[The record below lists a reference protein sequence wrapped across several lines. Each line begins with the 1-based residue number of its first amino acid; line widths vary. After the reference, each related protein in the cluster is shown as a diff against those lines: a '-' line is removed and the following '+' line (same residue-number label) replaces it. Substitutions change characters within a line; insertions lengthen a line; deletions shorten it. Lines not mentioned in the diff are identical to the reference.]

1 MKHKKYSTPALVLS
15 ALPLA
20 ALATDYTGQTITN
33 KTISV
38 TPTMSDTYTNCTIT
52 AANKYTAGFITYAG
66 NAASGNAASVV
77 FNNTSITLPTPGT
90 AYPFINMPAANFN
103 SSSVTL
109 TFDNSSSAILG
120 TVASDGFMPRT
131 SSGVTIGS
139 ANAATS
145 KKSTIT
151 LNLLNGSKLYTGAF
165 ILGNTTDKNP
175 HRLYTLNMQ
184 GAAGKVAEL
193 NAYSFSMYYGATDPS
208 AYAGYQSDSILNM
221 MGNSKLTV
229 GSALVV
235 ANTSAAIDGNSQLL
249 VSNSNNKIRTKS
261 NLTIGSQSKQA
272 GGSAAVEIA
281 GSGNSVQVDGSMLII
296 GGTNQSGGENFF
308 TIDGNSNTLE
318 TAQFAYV
325 GYGAGRTG
333 GENTMEIS
341 GDNNTVIINKGFV
354 VGYGD
359 TQAGGINSAYVSG
372 DNLDFTVGKLANDGS
387 DNFRALAVSAA
398 STSIKQA
405 GGENTFEMSGTTID
419 GGAKIRKFLV
429 GDVNA
434 TGGVNRMIFR
444 GTGYSPA
451 TTINNTTIAAK
462 SLYLNCLENQG
473 IGVRGSNKEGSTV
486 YNELLFDGEV
496 GLQVNGGAR
505 MNCYIGS
512 DSNLKGG
519 TAKVVLNNPNE
530 DPNSGN
536 LLYIWEFQVG
546 NKGTTGGEAIIE
558 LDGSGSIFDV
568 GSTARF
574 YGGEGNSFET
584 PKGAHVIYKP
594 SKDGVSRI
602 YGNNM
607 DMSNALITID
617 FQNAVSED
625 GKDIDIQD
633 AVILSRNTGATTS
646 TDIVEE
652 FRKMYDEGRLRVINQ
667 FGETVSLDYYDDEDW
682 GKYFQYIE
690 EELEVYIDMTSSR
703 ASISFIKKTPSP
715 ISISS
720 NPGSVSTYGND
731 SIYFTVQVTGYK
743 PQYQWQFS
751 ADNSHWA
758 DLEGENDSTLE
769 IPYAAK
775 SDEGWY
781 RCVVSN
787 PLNSQTSGAAKLTI
801 KDTPVEV
808 EPQDVSIR
816 YDGVIPEET
825 AQFTFTLKG
834 GSTAENYQWE
844 YNEYDYENETYW
856 GWVNVDAA
864 VNRTLTITG
873 IVPYDSQGRP
883 AFNKNLYRCKM
894 TMSDGDYAYTA
905 PAMLAVETMEVT
917 KDVETESNKYVGET
931 CRLAFEAQKI
941 LPGSSDIKYQ
951 WLVNRNDGEGFV
963 EEPGATSPTFAAYTK
978 PEECSGWSYQ
988 CMATNGLDRKY
999 SSAATVNVAA
1009 SPKLKSQSKKV
1020 AIFEGYETELKVA
1033 VEGGY
1038 SISYQWARY
1047 NPNTKEWVYIAGAT
1061 GATYIVDGVAE
1072 NADAMFRCEV
1082 YETIPGGSPVKK
1094 FTTSAIKTP
1103 MQDAASFAAT
1113 ALEIKQLSDV
1123 QAFPPSNEP
1132 IEASVYDGY
1141 QATFTAHASGYA
1153 IKYQWYASEDGENFE
1168 PIKGATKNVYTIKS
1182 PETNE
1187 LGEAQY
1193 LRCQIYNLNDSEIA
1207 TEQNL
1212 TIALTVKE
1220 CPAPESLA
1228 AQPLLF
1234 EGGADAF
1241 TFVPTSTSKCIVY
1254 DAMLSASA
1262 SYSYKR
1268 NSPTEAAFKLDIKP
1282 WNLLI
1287 SGIMEFNEDEGYIGE
1302 YTVTKLSARDGNLPE
1317 ELDITITK
1325 DLPEDLK
1332 LYYKTKANLEVSA
1345 TTLEGVALT
1354 YQWFV
1359 NKLDGKDFVSAGGKG
1374 SVLSITPTDS
1384 MIGWQYFCTVSNGFE
1399 TAISATATLAELAN
1413 KATITAKPKAIT
1425 IYDSA
1430 ESGGVFEIEVSGG
1443 YSPTF
1448 QWQVSYDGKTWGDI
1462 LGATEN
1468 TLEIVGSD
1476 YIGTKP
1482 KFRCEVYDEGI
1493 KVLTSSAAA
1502 ATVKKA
1508 ARFDPV
1514 EPIIVTQ
1521 KIGKANVVLE
1531 IHDGVCEAVEYYPI
1545 TMTANATGD
1554 ALKYQWY
1561 YSEDGVNFTAI
1572 QGATKSA
1579 YTIKKP
1585 EIGHGTYSCEA
1596 YNLNGKEVGT
1606 NASSKFSLHVELL
1619 PAPEDLTGMV
1629 YEIINGAAS
1638 FAAMGATA
1646 KSACKVLALGD
1657 NDDELMFTASPLS
1670 YKLTGENTA
1679 ALKLR
1684 LSYIYQDSADPSVKK
1699 VVLDGNV
1706 SFDENG
1712 NGTFVF
1718 KPTGNPD
1725 FDNPTHTY
1733 TLARKV
1739 PAAAKALPETLANK
1753 VLTFNHSADEVLYV
1767 DETGK
1772 KGVDSDG
1779 NAVTITYKYVS
1790 KAVATCTLKTSEGSL
1805 TDGIIMVCGAQTFY
1819 RFTAGKDYAQGTVEI
1834 ADAD

>member
-1 MKHKKYSTPALVLS
+1 MKHKKYSTPALILS

-20 ALATDYTGQTITN
+20 ALATNYTGQTITN

-38 TPTMSDTYTNCTIT
+38 TPTMNDTYTNCKIT
-52 AANKYTAGFITYAG
+52 ATNKYTAGFISYKG
-66 NAASGNAASVV
+66 GAAAGNAASVV
-77 FNNTSITLPTPGT
+77 FNNTSITIPTVGT
-90 AYPFINMPAANFN
+90 SYPFINMPAANFN
-103 SSSVTL
+103 SSSATITL
-109 TFDNSSSAILG
+109 DNSSSAILG
-120 TVASDGFMPRT
+120 TAASDGFMPRT

-139 ANAATS
+139 ANADTS
-145 KKSTIT
+145 NPATIT
-151 LNLLNGSKLYTGAF
+151 LNLLNGSKLATGAF

-175 HRLYTLNMQ
+175 HRSYTLNMQ
-184 GAAGKVAEL
+184 GAAGKVADL
-193 NAYSFSMYYGATDPS
+193 NVYSLSMYYGATNPS
-208 AYAGYQSDSILNM
+208 AYADYQSDSVLNM
-221 MGNSKLTV
+221 MGYSSLTV
-229 GSALVV
+229 GSTLVV
-235 ANTSAAIDGNSQLL
+235 ANTSAAMEGNSQLL
-249 VSNSNNKIRTKS
+249 VSNTNNKIRTKS
-261 NLTIGSQSKQA
+261 NMSIGSQSKQA

-281 GSGNSVQVDGSMLII
+281 GNNNTVEVDGTMLIL
-296 GGTNQSGGENFF
+296 GGTNQTGGENFF
-308 TIDGNSNTLE
+308 TIDGDNNTLE
-318 TAQFAYV
+318 TAQFVYV
-325 GYGAGRTG
+325 GNGAGRSG

-341 GDNNTVIINKGFV
+341 GDNNHVVINKGFI

-359 TQAGGINSAYVSG
+359 TQSGGANSAYVYG

-387 DNFRALAVSAA
+387 DNFRALAVSASSA
-398 STSIKQA
+398 TIRQS
-405 GGENTFEMSGTTID
+405 GGINIFEMEGTTID

-434 TGGVNRMIFR
+434 SGGVNKMIFR

-451 TTINNTTIAAK
+451 TTINSSTIAAK

-505 MNCYIGS
+505 MNCYVGS
-512 DSNLKGG
+512 DNNLKGG
-519 TAKVVLNNPNE
+519 TAKLVLNNPNE

-536 LLYIWEFQVG
+536 LLYIWEFQAG

-568 GSTARF
+568 GNAARF
-574 YGGEGNSFET
+574 YGGEGNSFES
-584 PKGAHVIYKP
+584 PKGAHIIYKP

-602 YGNNM
+602 YGSHL

-633 AVILSRNTGATTS
+633 AVILSRSAGSTTS

-667 FGETVSLDYYDDEDW
+667 FGEVVSLDYYDDEDW
-682 GKYFQYIE
+682 GKYYQYLE
-690 EELEVYIDMTSSR
+690 EELEVYIDMTSER

-720 NPGSVSTYGND
+720 NPASVSTYGND

-751 ADNSHWA
+751 ADNSHWV
-758 DLEGENDSTLE
+758 DLEGETESTLE

-775 SDEGWY
+775 EDEGWY

-787 PLNSQTSGAAKLTI
+787 PLNSQTSGSAKLTI
-801 KDTPVEV
+801 KDTPVGV
-808 EPQDVSIR
+808 QPQDVSID
-816 YDGVIPEET
+816 YDGTVAEET
-825 AQFTFTLKG
+825 AQFTFTLKSG
-834 GSTAENYQWE
+834 ATAENYQWE
-844 YNEYDYENETYW
+844 YNEYDYENETYL

-864 VNRTLTITG
+864 VTRTLNITG
-873 IVPYDSQGRP
+873 IVPYDNQGRP
-883 AFNKNLYRCKM
+883 AFNKNMYRCKM

-905 PAMLAVETMEVT
+905 PATLFVETMEIT
-917 KDVETESNKYVGET
+917 KDIEAESNKYVGEACKFT
-931 CRLAFEAQKI
+931 FEAQKI
-941 LPGSSDIKYQ
+941 LPSSGNIEYQ
-951 WLVNRNDGEGFV
+951 WFVNRLDGNGFV
-963 EEPGATSPTFAAYTK
+963 EETGATSPAFAAYTK
-978 PEECSGWSYQ
+978 PEECSGWQYQ

-999 SSAATVNVAA
+999 SNVATVNVVA

-1020 AIFEGYETELKVA
+1020 AIFEGYKTELKVE

-1038 SISYQWARY
+1038 SVSYQWARF
-1047 NPNTKEWVYIAGAT
+1047 NPNTKEWVYIDGAT
-1061 GATYIVDGVAE
+1061 GATYVVDGAPE

-1082 YETIPGGSPVKK
+1082 YETLPGGSPVKK

-1103 MQDAASFAAT
+1103 MQEPVSFAAT
-1113 ALEIKQLSDV
+1113 ALEIKQLTDTQS
-1123 QAFPPSNEP
+1123 FPASGEP
-1132 IEASVYDGY
+1132 IEASVYAGY
-1141 QATFTAHASGYA
+1141 QATFTANASGYA
-1153 IKYQWYASEDGENFE
+1153 IKYQWHASADGENFE
-1168 PIKGATKNVYTIKS
+1168 PIKGATKNIYTVKA

-1212 TIALTVKE
+1212 TVALTVKE
-1220 CPAPESLA
+1220 CPAPETLA
-1228 AQPLLF
+1228 AQPLRF
-1234 EGGADAF
+1234 ESGDDVF

-1254 DAMLSASA
+1254 NDDASVSA

-1268 NSPTEAAFKLDIKP
+1268 NSPSEGAFKLDVKP
-1282 WNLLI
+1282 WGI
-1287 SGIMEFNEDEGYIGE
+1287 SINGIIEFIDDEGQINE
-1302 YTVTKLSARDGNLPE
+1302 YTVIKLSEKDGNLPE
-1317 ELDITITK
+1317 ELDITITQ

-1332 LYYKTKANLEVSA
+1332 LYNKTKANLEVSA
-1345 TTLEGVALT
+1345 ATLDGIALA

-1359 NKLDGKDFVSAGGKG
+1359 NKQDDKGFVSAGGKG
-1374 SVLSITPTDS
+1374 SVLSITPNES
-1384 MIGWQYFCTVSNGFE
+1384 MIGWQYYCAISNGFE
-1399 TAISATATLAELAN
+1399 TAISATATLTDLAN
-1413 KATITAKPKAIT
+1413 KAAIITKPKAIT
-1425 IYDSA
+1425 IYDSP

-1443 YSPTF
+1443 YSPAF
-1448 QWQVSYDGKTWGDI
+1448 QWQVSYDGKTWGNID
-1462 LGATEN
+1462 GATEN

-1482 KFRCEVYDEGI
+1482 KFRCEIYDEGI
-1493 KVLTSSAAA
+1493 KVLTSAAVG

-1508 ARFDPV
+1508 ARFDTV

-1521 KIGKANVVLE
+1521 KIGKSNEVLD
-1531 IHDGVCEAVEYYPI
+1531 ITDGTCAAVEYYPV
-1545 TMTANATGD
+1545 TMKANAAGD

-1561 YSEDGVNFTAI
+1561 ENGEPI
-1572 QGATKSA
+1572 KGATKNT

-1585 EIGHGTYSCEA
+1585 EIGSSVYTCEA
-1596 YNLNGKEVGT
+1596 YNLNGKEPGT
-1606 NASSKFSLHVELL
+1606 SASSSFTLNVELL

-1629 YEIINGAAS
+1629 YEIINGS
-1638 FAAMGATA
+1638 TPFAVLGATA
-1646 KSACKVLALGD
+1646 KSACKILALGD
-1657 NDDELMFTASPLS
+1657 NDDEMMFTASALS

-1679 ALKLR
+1679 ALKLT
-1684 LSYIYQDSADPSVKK
+1684 LSYFYQDAYDTSVKK
-1699 VVLDGNV
+1699 VVLDGAV
-1706 SFDENG
+1706 SFDESG
-1712 NGTFVF
+1712 NGTFAF

-1739 PAAAKALPETLANK
+1739 PAAAKALPQTLANK
-1753 VLTFNHSADEVLYV
+1753 KLVFGEDSCIIV
-1767 DETGK
+1767 DASGNKGETEDGQACTVAYK
-1772 KGVDSDG
+1772 YISNGV
-1779 NAVTITYKYVS
+1779 ATITIKIGKVS
-1790 KAVATCTLKTSEGSL
+1790 F
-1805 TDGIIMVCGAQTFY
+1805 TDGIIIVDGAKTLI
-1819 RFTAGKDYAQGTVEI
+1819 RMTSGKEYGQQEI
-1834 ADAD
+1834 SIVDAE